1 MKILE
6 KKKTKTKER
15 REDVKLGSVVTERL
29 GTVMPV
35 VICIWCPLKLFVC
48 ATLLQKMV
56 PYVIKIISMIL
67 VYIKI
72 TK

>member
-35 VICIWCPLKLFVC
+35 VICI
-48 ATLLQKMV
+48 
-56 PYVIKIISMIL
+56 
-67 VYIKI
+67 
-72 TK
+72 